1 MKYLMK
7 RNDRMPSLETTLYN
21 GSVPL
26 DLTAAT
32 SVKMIAKG
40 FGATT
45 PKIDAAMTVVA
56 PATGG
61 VVRYDWLAADTDTA
75 GTYRLEFEVTWNTGK
90 KQTIPNHGYDELVIA
105 EDLG

>member
-32 SVKMIAKG
+32 AVKMIARSA
-40 FGATT
+40 GAAS
-45 PKIDAAMTVVA
+45 PKVDAAMTVVA
-56 PATGG
+56 PATSG
-61 VVRYDWLAADTDTA
+61 VVRYDWGLTDTDTA

-90 KQTIPNHGYDELVIA
+90 KQTIPNYGYDELVIA